1 MCLGAWS
8 LLGYV
13 KDIDVK
19 AVTVLPDLK
28 DDEEEE
34 PLADDWDLII
44 QYIVILVLS
53 DTTVLTRCKLVPVV
67 PLTRTRQY
75 PYPYFMG
82 KGLRG

>member
-44 QYIVILVLS
+44 
-53 DTTVLTRCKLVPVV
+53 
-67 PLTRTRQY
+67 
-75 PYPYFMG
+75 
-82 KGLRG
+82 